1 MISEALY
8 SSRSE
13 MWETPQWLYDKLDAE
28 YHFETDVCAVPEN
41 AKCKHFYTPEQD
53 GLLQDWRGV
62 CWCNPPYG
70 RQVGRWVEKAA
81 KSKALVVMLIPART
95 DTKWWHE
102 WVLPYGKVTFLRGRL
117 KFGGAKNSAPFPSC
131 IVVFDG
137 RRFE

>member
-13 MWETPQWLYDKLDAE
+13 MWETPQWLFDKLNAE
-28 YHFETDVCAVPEN
+28 YHFETDVCAVSEN

-53 GLLQDWRGV
+53 GLSQDWLGV

-70 RQVGRWVEKAA
+70 RQVGKWVMKAA

-117 KFGGAKNSAPFPSC
+117 KFGGGGEQRTISLLHRGF
-131 IVVFDG
+131 
-137 RRFE
+137 RREAV